1 MKTDIEIAQETAM
14 LPIKDVAASIGVEED
29 DLELYGKYK
38 AKFSDEYLKKVQSN
52 PNGKLVLVTA
62 INPTPAGEGKTTT
75 TVGLGEAFGQLGK
88 KAVIALR
95 EPSLGPCF
103 GIKGGAAGGGYAQV
117 VPMEDLNLHFTG
129 DFHAITSANNLLA
142 AMMDNHIQQGNALDI
157 DTRQIIWKRCLDM
170 NDRVLR
176 NVVVGLG
183 NKMDGVVRE
192 DHFVITVASE
202 IMAILCLADDMEDL
216 IAHMDITGGSA
227 WGKLFD
233 YLTSTL
239 KVDYEGEVITLPAV
253 RNLATSEDKEVRKKA
268 YEAELASYDK
278 IADSIAFALNNIKG
292 QVSMLSEKKGYES
305 PLAMTL
311 EQCRMKKETLDAMFT
326 AMREYLPKFWEYL
339 KAKAKYL
346 GYEGG
351 LPWYEMFAPV
361 GKMDSNYTAE
371 TARDT
376 LVENFSHFSKEL
388 SDMMARAFAES
399 WIDFYPHEGKVGGA
413 FCANVTT
420 EKQSRILTNFNG
432 SFDSVVTLAHEL
444 GHAFHNKQ
452 IFENRILNQDYS
464 MPVAET
470 ASTFNETHFMLSA
483 YKKSND
489 PQEKL
494 AILENLLSGTT
505 QIICDI
511 YSRFL
516 FEDAVFHKCDA
527 QFLMTNDLKEIML
540 DAQKQAYGDGL
551 DQTKL
556 HPYMWTCKGHYYSSG
571 LSYYNFPYAFG
582 GLFAMGLYTQ
592 FLNEGESFVPKYNA
606 LLKATA
612 TCSVEDTAKMAGI
625 DLTKPDFW
633 RSSLQTFA
641 NLIDEYAALIG

>member
-1 MKTDIEIAQETAM
+1 MNQEWSLDVLYHGYEDPKFDEDMKKFESEVAGMKEKIEAAKKLDPVKGLETCLMVKEEMAALGSRLGEFISLKASVNTSDSKTNDMGARYDRIAANQTAANVAFCKYVASIENLDQVIAQSSLLTEYNYYLTEIKKDAAHM
-14 LPIKDVAASIGVEED
+14 LS
-29 DLELYGKYK
+29 
-38 AKFSDEYLKKVQSN
+38 
-52 PNGKLVLVTA
+52 
-62 INPTPAGEGKTTT
+62 
-75 TVGLGEAFGQLGK
+75 
-88 KAVIALR
+88 
-95 EPSLGPCF
+95 
-103 GIKGGAAGGGYAQV
+103 
-117 VPMEDLNLHFTG
+117 
-129 DFHAITSANNLLA
+129 
-142 AMMDNHIQQGNALDI
+142 
-157 DTRQIIWKRCLDM
+157 
-170 NDRVLR
+170 
-176 NVVVGLG
+176 
-183 NKMDGVVRE
+183 
-192 DHFVITVASE
+192 
-202 IMAILCLADDMEDL
+202 DDMEDL

-470 ASTFNETHFMLSA
+470 ASTFNETHITCLA
-483 YKKSND
+483 IAKATGE
-489 PQEKL
+489 EKL
-494 AILENLLSGTT
+494 ALLDNILMNTT
-505 QIICDI
+505 QVICDI

-516 FEDAVFHKCDA
+516 FEDSVFNACEDR
-527 QFLMTNDLKEIML
+527 FLMPEDLKAMML
-540 DAQKQAYGDGL
+540 DAQKKAYGDGL
-551 DQTKL
+551 DPEYM
-556 HPYMWTCKGHYYSSG
+556 HPYMWACKGHYYSEA

-582 GLFAMGLYTQ
+582 AMLAMGLYSMY
-592 FLNEGESFVPKYNA
+592 LKEGEAFLPKYNKF
-606 LLKATA
+606 LHAT
-612 TCSVEDTAKMAGI
+612 TVMSVEDTAAVVGI
-625 DLTKPDFW
+625 DLTSKDFW
-633 RSSLQTFA
+633 RESLKSFA
-641 NLIDEYAALIG
+641 DMIDEFVELT

>member
-1 MKTDIEIAQETAM
+1 MNQEWSLDVLYHGYEDPKFDEDMKKFESEVAGMKEKIEAAKKLDPVKGLETCLMVKEEMAALGSRLGEFISLKASVNTSDSKTNDMGARYDRIAANQTAANVAFCKYVASIENLDQVIAQSSLLTEYNYYLTEIKKDAAHM
-14 LPIKDVAASIGVEED
+14 LS
-29 DLELYGKYK
+29 
-38 AKFSDEYLKKVQSN
+38 
-52 PNGKLVLVTA
+52 
-62 INPTPAGEGKTTT
+62 
-75 TVGLGEAFGQLGK
+75 
-88 KAVIALR
+88 
-95 EPSLGPCF
+95 
-103 GIKGGAAGGGYAQV
+103 
-117 VPMEDLNLHFTG
+117 
-129 DFHAITSANNLLA
+129 
-142 AMMDNHIQQGNALDI
+142 
-157 DTRQIIWKRCLDM
+157 
-170 NDRVLR
+170 
-176 NVVVGLG
+176 
-183 NKMDGVVRE
+183 
-192 DHFVITVASE
+192 
-202 IMAILCLADDMEDL
+202 DDMEDL

-239 KVDYEGEVITLPAV
+239 KVDYEGEVITL
-253 RNLATSEDKEVRKKA
+253 
-268 YEAELASYDK
+268 
-278 IADSIAFALNNIKG
+278 
-292 QVSMLSEKKGYES
+292 
-305 PLAMTL
+305 LAMTL

-516 FEDAVFHKCDA
+516 FEDAVFHKCEA

>member
-1 MKTDIEIAQETAM
+1 MNQEWSLDVLYHGYEDPKFDEDMKKFESEVAGMKEKIEAAKKLDPVKGLETCLMVKEEMAALGSRLGEFISLKASVNTSDSKTNDMGARYDRIAANQTAANVAFCKYVASIENLDQVIAQSSLLTEYNYYLTEIKKDAAHM
-14 LPIKDVAASIGVEED
+14 LS
-29 DLELYGKYK
+29 
-38 AKFSDEYLKKVQSN
+38 
-52 PNGKLVLVTA
+52 
-62 INPTPAGEGKTTT
+62 
-75 TVGLGEAFGQLGK
+75 
-88 KAVIALR
+88 
-95 EPSLGPCF
+95 
-103 GIKGGAAGGGYAQV
+103 
-117 VPMEDLNLHFTG
+117 
-129 DFHAITSANNLLA
+129 
-142 AMMDNHIQQGNALDI
+142 
-157 DTRQIIWKRCLDM
+157 
-170 NDRVLR
+170 
-176 NVVVGLG
+176 
-183 NKMDGVVRE
+183 
-192 DHFVITVASE
+192 
-202 IMAILCLADDMEDL
+202 DDMEDL
-216 IAHMDITGGSA
+216 IAHMDITGGGA

-311 EQCRMKKETLDAMFT
+311 EQCHMKKETLDAMFT

-470 ASTFNETHFMLSA
+470 ASTFNETHITCLA
-483 YKKSND
+483 IAKATGE
-489 PQEKL
+489 EKL
-494 AILENLLSGTT
+494 ALLDNILMNTT
-505 QIICDI
+505 QVICDI

-516 FEDAVFHKCDA
+516 FEDSVFNACEDR
-527 QFLMTNDLKEIML
+527 FLMPEDLKAMML
-540 DAQKQAYGDGL
+540 DAQKKAYGDGL
-551 DQTKL
+551 DPEYM
-556 HPYMWTCKGHYYSSG
+556 HPYMWACKGHYYSEA

-582 GLFAMGLYTQ
+582 AMLAMGLYSMY
-592 FLNEGESFVPKYNA
+592 LKEGEAFLPKYNKF
-606 LLKATA
+606 LHAT
-612 TCSVEDTAKMAGI
+612 TVMSVEDTAAVVGI
-625 DLTKPDFW
+625 DLTSKDFW
-633 RSSLQTFA
+633 RESLKSFA
-641 NLIDEYAALIG
+641 DMIDEFVELT